1 MKLLLYCTQNKENL
15 WSNDLKHFFLDGRYN
30 RIIDNLPKYRLNGK
44 IVAECDFEVE
54 EIKHYIHQEPEVDV
68 GVAILPEFECDAYHT
83 KTLGH
88 FQLLEKA
95 CMKDYSLP
103 NITVNNDLDD
113 YLQGKNGYA
122 IHIKN
127 LKERVMELS
136 DVYKYDN
143 SYNNMFGW
151 LKEENEKYIPLDKAP
166 QNMCRVWIYENGEWV
181 MYILISVRP
190 KWMCLILNKDKDVE
204 ARKKVL
210 KEMLEDDM

>member
-1 MKLLLYCTQNKENL
+1 MKNIKLLLYCCKDKRGYL
-15 WSNDLKHFFLDGRYN
+15 HFDTREEIT
-30 RIIDNLPKYRLNGK
+30 RKYYLSPDSSPFGTYEPGNYLNGK
-44 IVAECDFEVE
+44 ILAECDFEVE
-54 EIKHYIHQEPEVDV
+54 EIKSCRRKERDEF
-68 GVAILPEFECDAYHT
+68 GILHNESWLEYRGLNIGNYQCD
-83 KTLGH
+83 
-88 FQLLEKA
+88 
-95 CMKDYSLP
+95 LP
-103 NITVNNDLDD
+103 QKSCLTVNEIMD
-113 YLQGKNGYA
+113 YLYNGGYA

-166 QNMCRVWIYENGEWV
+166 QNMCRVWVYENGEWV

-210 KEMLEDDM
+210 KEMI